1 MKKRVIDFIKRKVE
15 DAKSKGVVI
24 GLSGGLDSTTTLFL
38 CVEALDKNRVFGLI
52 MPSNENDE
60 KDAEDAIEVC
70 EKLGVKYRVIEINS
84 ILESFEKVLNLSNK
98 LVKGN
103 LMARIRMCI
112 LYYFANKDNLLVAG
126 TGNKSE
132 YLQGYFTLHGDIACD
147 LMPLGNLYKKDVKE
161 LAKELGVPQKIID
174 KIPTAGLWKEQTDED
189 ELGVYYNELDKILP
203 LLEKNLNLD
212 KIQKNT
218 GLKMEKIKIV
228 KERFEKTEFKRK
240 PIEKP

>member
-1 MKKRVIDFIKRKVE
+1 MKKRIVDFIKRKVE

-38 CVEALDKNRVFGLI
+38 CVEALDNNRIFGLI
-52 MPSNENDE
+52 MPSKENDE

-84 ILESFEKVLNLSNK
+84 ILESFEKVLNLNNK

>member
-1 MKKRVIDFIKRKVE
+1 MKKRIVDFIKRKVE

-38 CVEALDKNRVFGLI
+38 CVEALDNNRIFGLI
-52 MPSNENDE
+52 MPSKENDE

>member
-1 MKKRVIDFIKRKVE
+1 MKKRIVDFIKRRVE
-15 DAKSKGVVI
+15 DAKRNGVVI

-52 MPSNENDE
+52 MPSKENDE

>member
-1 MKKRVIDFIKRKVE
+1 
-15 DAKSKGVVI
+15 
-24 GLSGGLDSTTTLFL
+24 
-38 CVEALDKNRVFGLI
+38 
-52 MPSNENDE
+52 
-60 KDAEDAIEVC
+60 
-70 EKLGVKYRVIEINS
+70 
-84 ILESFEKVLNLSNK
+84 
-98 LVKGN
+98 
-103 LMARIRMCI
+103 
-112 LYYFANKDNLLVAG
+112 
-126 TGNKSE
+126 
-132 YLQGYFTLHGDIACD
+132 
-147 LMPLGNLYKKDVKE
+147 MPLGNLYKKDVKE